1 MDFNT
6 RGFTLI
12 ELMVTVVIVSV
23 LASSVIPLTQLA
35 VQRVKE
41 QELRQGLRQIRDA
54 IDAYKSA
61 VDDGKVARRTDETG
75 YPRTLES
82 LVEGVENIKD
92 PERRKIYFLRR
103 LPRDPFAEADLAP
116 AETWAKRS
124 YASPPD
130 APVEG
135 ADVFDI
141 QSKSAGIAINGSA
154 YRTW

>member
-103 LPRDPFAEADLAP
+103 LPRDPFAESDLAP

>member
-1 MDFNT
+1 MYVKSY
-6 RGFTLI
+6 GFTLI
-12 ELMVTVVIVSV
+12 ELMVTIVIVSV
-23 LASSVIPLTQLA
+23 LASSVIPLAQLA
-35 VQRVKE
+35 VQRGKE

-61 VDDGKVARRTDETG
+61 VDDGRVARRTDETG

-103 LPRDPFAEADLAP
+103 LPRDPFAEPDLAP

-130 APVEG
+130 APIEG

-141 QSKSAGIAINGSA
+141 QSKSDGVAINGTA

>member
-1 MDFNT
+1 MYVMS

-12 ELMVTVVIVSV
+12 ELMVTIVIVSV
-23 LASSVIPLTQLA
+23 LASSVIPLAQLA
-35 VQRVKE
+35 VQRGKE

-61 VDDGKVARRTDETG
+61 VDDGRVARRTDETG

-103 LPRDPFAEADLAP
+103 LPRDPFAEPDLAP

-130 APVEG
+130 APIEG

-141 QSKSAGIAINGSA
+141 QSKSDGVAINGTA

>member
-1 MDFNT
+1 MHVIS

-12 ELMVTVVIVSV
+12 ELMVTIVIVSV
-23 LASSVIPLTQLA
+23 LASSVIPLAQLA
-35 VQRVKE
+35 VQRGKE

-61 VDDGKVARRTDETG
+61 VDDGRVARRTDETG

-103 LPRDPFAEADLAP
+103 LPRDPFAEPDLAP

-124 YASPPD
+124 YTSPPD
-130 APVEG
+130 APIEG

-141 QSKSAGIAINGSA
+141 QSKSDGVAINGTA